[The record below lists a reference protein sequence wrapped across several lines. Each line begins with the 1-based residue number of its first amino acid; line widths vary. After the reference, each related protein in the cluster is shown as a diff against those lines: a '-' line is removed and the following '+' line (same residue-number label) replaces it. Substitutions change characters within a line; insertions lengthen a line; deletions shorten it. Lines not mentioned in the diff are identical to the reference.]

1 MTEPG
6 ALTLLGQLAVARLD
20 VEGAA
25 RAIAHRDP
33 AAPFAFVAPV
43 NAQVLLMA
51 QRTET
56 GLRPAL
62 DAAWMLL
69 NDSRVLA
76 RLHRLVRGE
85 TVPVAAGSD
94 LAVELLS
101 SVATE
106 ADPIAIVG
114 GGPDLVPALLR
125 QFRLGPVFQ
134 HDPPMGYAKS
144 PTAWNE
150 AIEFIEN
157 TPARITFIATGAPR
171 SEQLAAAVAQ
181 RGRATGTAVMVGSGL
196 LFAAGLTRRAPEWM
210 QRCDIEWLHRAWT
223 EPRRL
228 GRRYVADVI
237 PLLRLA
243 WRARRT

>member
-1 MTEPG
+1 MTEAG
-6 ALTLLGQLAVARLD
+6 ALMLLGQLSVARLD
-20 VEGAA
+20 VVEAA
-25 RAIAHRDP
+25 WAIARRDP

-51 QRTET
+51 ERTEA

-76 RLHRLVRGE
+76 RLHRLVCGE
-85 TVPVAAGSD
+85 TMPVAAGSD
-94 LAVELLS
+94 LAVALLS

-106 ADPIAIVG
+106 SDPIAIVG
-114 GGPDLVPALLR
+114 GGPDLVPALR
-125 QFRLGPVFQ
+125 RRFRLGPIFQ
-134 HDPPMGYAKS
+134 HEPPMGYATS
-144 PTAWNE
+144 PMAWNE

-171 SEQLAAAVAQ
+171 SEQLAAAVAR

-210 QRCDIEWLHRAWT
+210 RRRDIEWLHRAWT
-223 EPRRL
+223 EPWRL
-228 GRRYVADVI
+228 GRRYAADAI